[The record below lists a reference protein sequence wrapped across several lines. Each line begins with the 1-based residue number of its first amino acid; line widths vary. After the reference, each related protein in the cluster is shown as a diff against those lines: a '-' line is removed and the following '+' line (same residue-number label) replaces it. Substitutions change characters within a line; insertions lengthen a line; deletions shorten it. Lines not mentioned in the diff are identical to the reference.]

1 MYDLKL
7 SGNVAEQNLYLDTI
21 LQLEELR
28 HLDVSFGNNDE
39 TYFDT
44 VVLNSKLR
52 LSDLM
57 LHFTAL
63 PKLVSLDISGIYS
76 FRKLRHCKVPPNGKG
91 RGHRPKS
98 PIILIRCLRRNS
110 ARSTTE
116 NNRAKIWVDQM
127 YRDFWTWTA
136 TLSVR

>member
-39 TYFDT
+39 TYFDA

-57 LHFTAL
+57 LHYTAL
-63 PKLVSLDISGIYS
+63 PKLVSLDISGIYNNS
-76 FRKLRHCKVPPNGKG
+76 E
-91 RGHRPKS
+91 
-98 PIILIRCLRRNS
+98 IIELL
-110 ARSTTE
+110 
-116 NNRAKIWVDQM
+116 
-127 YRDFWTWTA
+127 YTA
-136 TLSVR
+136 TLSLKSL

>member
-1 MYDLKL
+1 MFIHFSALKKAKSRLKSLTMYDLKL

-39 TYFDT
+39 TYFDA

-57 LHFTAL
+57 LHYTAL
-63 PKLVSLDISGIYS
+63 PKLVSLDISGIYNNS
-76 FRKLRHCKVPPNGKG
+76 EIKKHKLKWCR
-91 RGHRPKS
+91 
-98 PIILIRCLRRNS
+98 L
-110 ARSTTE
+110 
-116 NNRAKIWVDQM
+116 
-127 YRDFWTWTA
+127 
-136 TLSVR
+136 